1 MPPNAW
7 KKRFYDIVDSPTH
20 GGLRGIE
27 EILFRKHKAEF
38 EKKKKWTGS
47 TAQNKSADKIVS
59 KAAKTL
65 VDNTE

>member
-7 KKRFYDIVDSPTH
+7 QKRFYDIVDSPTP
-20 GGLRGIE
+20 GGLLGIE

-47 TAQNKSADKIVS
+47 IAQNKSADKVVS

-65 VDNTE
+65 VDNKE